1 MRTLKEIRQFA
12 ESKGMVMDV
21 RDRGTSYRAGGDIL
35 CYPDGFDWQNEEV
48 SIKHEKNVGFE
59 GTGYDGRGRH
69 YDLWLLV
76 PARDGEKKYIL
87 AEYTSYLN
95 VDAEKRLCIGNEE
108 EHRSGCN
115 GLFFVEPHSDNFGDL
130 SEMFDGWTN

>member
-12 ESKGMVMDV
+12 ESKGMFMDV

-35 CYPDGFDWQNEEV
+35 CYPADFDWKNEEV

-69 YDLWLLV
+69 YDLWILV
-76 PARDGEKKYIL
+76 PARDGEKKYVL

-95 VDAEKRLCIGNEE
+95 VDAEKRFASATRKNIG
-108 EHRSGCN
+108 RVATACS
-115 GLFFVEPHSDNFGDL
+115 L
-130 SEMFDGWTN
+130 SNPILITLAI